1 MKQCNKESLFQT
13 LLALNVTQD
22 SHDFDIQVALTC
34 DVLVACFSPEV
45 DGVDG
50 VVPRNEVE
58 LNIEPPEG

>member
-1 MKQCNKESLFQT
+1 MKQCNKENLLQT

-22 SHDFDIQVALTC
+22 SHAFHIPVALTS
-34 DVLVACFSPEV
+34 DVLVPCFSPEV
-45 DGVDG
+45 DVV